1 MGKGVFQQDKI
12 LGIGACHSTLKIK
25 GGFWD
30 RFCVGAT
37 RVNFNLSRVCF
48 GFLVL
53 VGRQA
58 CVRCCKTIHV

>member
-12 LGIGACHSTLKIK
+12 LGIGACHSTYKK
-25 GGFWD
+25 VGFGIA
-30 RFCVGAT
+30 FCVGAA

-53 VGRQA
+53 VGKL
-58 CVRCCKTIHV
+58 CVL